1 MPSLLGAMGKRVTIR
16 LHEPSGGYRDIV
28 GILQSER
35 HLINSKS
42 ETIYFSPD
50 EIAIWREIKPL
61 PDLAGKGAPLSQRIM
76 ELEKLSDLTWPAEKI
91 VDYGKWRLR
100 ISDGFTMRANSTLP
114 LGAGPIGE
122 PPIDLEGAVEAV
134 INIYREN
141 KLTPTFAI
149 PLPIYEELDQ
159 YLDRTGWSLKL
170 AGNFLIRDIGESEF
184 AGNDEFT
191 YEYGT
196 NEYIKH
202 KPTMVG
208 ARGNLTAVY
217 AIAKIE
223 GIEPLFV
230 VVHKPELDR
239 IQKLSKSGGSSY
251 SPYNNGTDV
260 FNVMQ
265 SKVAIKLLFKT
276 LPKTD
281 NEALIKVLELDNK
294 FDYQKNVKI
303 VGEETG
309 YDIIEEEQKV
319 NALEEKPME
328 ELKIETTESFKEL
341 SKKTK

>member
-1 MPSLLGAMGKRVTIR
+1 MTEAAQKSVPSLLGALGKRVTIR

-42 ETIYFSPD
+42 ETIHFSAD

-91 VDYGKWRLR
+91 VEYGKWRLR
-100 ISDGFTMRANSTLP
+100 ISDGFTMGANSVLP

-122 PPIDLEGAVEAV
+122 PPIDLEGAVDEV

-191 YEYGT
+191 YEVLDSPS
-196 NEYIKH
+196 
-202 KPTMVG
+202 KPW
-208 ARGNLTAVY
+208 L
-217 AIAKIE
+217 KIQSD
-223 GIEPLFV
+223 EPLENLMNRY
-230 VVHKPELDR
+230 PAR
-239 IQKLSKSGGSSY
+239 YG
-251 SPYNNGTDV
+251 
-260 FNVMQ
+260 
-265 SKVAIKLLFKT
+265 AIKIGEQIVAVGRIATSGTWSIVTRLFVEPSFRGKGVAKFLMNNLLAAASSDGAAKVG
-276 LPKTD
+276 LQVDDD
-281 NEALIKVLELDNK
+281 NASALALYESMGFRTHHKFVYRTLIKKRDK
-294 FDYQKNVKI
+294 
-303 VGEETG
+303 
-309 YDIIEEEQKV
+309 
-319 NALEEKPME
+319 
-328 ELKIETTESFKEL
+328 
-341 SKKTK
+341 